1 MNLDYVIDTE
11 VKYDLYNKEIDG
23 FHLWV
28 YERAEFI
35 WEIERKKYALNTGHS
50 MPKESVLERLWRIAG
65 MFGNA
70 FFHSWTSG
78 RHVNVLFLCH
88 ERRVLIDGQYECIY
102 TDQIAECLSDS
113 ISLERPHH
121 GRHYRPPRTRHLYYT
136 DRVELKKT
144 LFYLVEM
151 KLRLDKYRK
160 IRSRIEQILVEPLK
174 ELMELYEVDCEM
186 EYFIQLALAGYYDYQ
201 YKCRAY
207 DKLLRKLHP
216 KMIIEVVG
224 YNADC
229 MIVNEIAKTMSIPTV
244 ELQHG
249 ATGREHIGYN
259 YAQGVVLQ
267 QAPDYFLAFSDFWI
281 DTARGP
287 IPENCQFA
295 VGYPYLER
303 QSKRYK
309 EVTLRETDPRIILF
323 LSQGPVGER
332 LSAIAV
338 QLRQLLPQKE
348 YRILYKLH
356 PNEFLGWRDRYPE
369 LYASGLEVID
379 NNSKNLYEY
388 FAMCSMQVGGFTTTA
403 IYEGLCF
410 GLDTYIYDYC
420 VAPEMR
426 RLCESGYGQL
436 FENVDQLAEQIRD
449 YDKETSGIQNVDFW
463 KSDALQNAVSW
474 IKEKLSGKNSV
485 SMRA

>member
-11 VKYDLYNKEIDG
+11 IKYDLYDQEIDG

-50 MPKESVLERLWRIAG
+50 MPEESVSERLSRLVG

-70 FFHSWTSG
+70 LFHSWTSC
-78 RHVNVLFLCH
+78 RHANVLFLNH

-102 TDQIAECLSDS
+102 TDQIAEQFPDS

-121 GRHYRPPRTRHLYYT
+121 GRHYRPSRTRHLYYT

-144 LFYLVEM
+144 LFYLAEK
-151 KLRLDKYRK
+151 KLHNNRYRK
-160 IRSRIEQILVEPLK
+160 IRSRIEQILLEPLR
-174 ELMELYEVDCEM
+174 ELLQLYEVDCEM

-201 YKCRAY
+201 YKHRAY
-207 DKLLRKLHP
+207 DRLLRRMRP
-216 KMIIEVVG
+216 RMIIEVVG

-229 MIVNEIAKTMSIPTV
+229 MIFNEIAKIRNIPTV

-249 ATGREHIGYN
+249 ATGREHIAYN
-259 YAQGVVLQ
+259 YAQNAILR

-281 DTARGP
+281 DAVRGP
-287 IPENCQFA
+287 VPKKCQIA

-309 EVTLRETDPRIILF
+309 EEVTREKAPRIILF
-323 LSQGPVGER
+323 LSQGPIGER
-332 LSAIAV
+332 LADIAV
-338 QLRQLLPQKE
+338 ELRNLLPQEE

-356 PNEFLGWRDRYPE
+356 PNEYFEWQDRYPE
-369 LYASGLEVID
+369 LYTSGLDVID

-388 FAMCSMQVGGFTTTA
+388 FAMSSVQVGGFTTTA

-410 GLDTYIYDYC
+410 GLKTYIYDYC

-426 RLCESGYGQL
+426 RLCENGYGNL
-436 FENVDQLAEQIRD
+436 FENVSQLAEQIQD
-449 YDKETSGIQNVDFW
+449 YDKGNCRDQEVDFW
-463 KSDALQNAVSW
+463 KSDALQNIVSW
-474 IKEKLSGKNSV
+474 IKEKLNETNSV
-485 SMRA
+485 SKRT

>member
-1 MNLDYVIDTE
+1 MNLDYVINTE
-11 VKYDLYNKEIDG
+11 IKYDLYAQEIDG

-50 MPKESVLERLWRIAG
+50 MPKESAVERMRRLAG

-70 FFHSWTSG
+70 LFHSRTSF
-78 RHVNVLFLCH
+78 RHVNILFLNH
-88 ERRVLIDGQYECIY
+88 ERRILIDNKYECIY
-102 TDQIAECLSDS
+102 TDQIAEYFPDS

-136 DRVELKKT
+136 DCVELKKT
-144 LFYLVEM
+144 LFYLTEM
-151 KLRLDKYRK
+151 KLHPDQYRK
-160 IRSRIEQILVEPLK
+160 IRSRIEQILLEPLR
-174 ELMELYEVDCEM
+174 ELLELYEVDCEM
-186 EYFIQLALAGYYDYQ
+186 EYFIQLTLAGYYDYQ
-201 YKCRAY
+201 YKRKAY
-207 DKLLRKLHP
+207 NRMLKKMCP

-229 MIVNEIAKTMSIPTV
+229 MVVNEIARSMGIPTV

-249 ATGREHIGYN
+249 ATGREHIAYN
-259 YAQGVVLQ
+259 YAQSAVLR
-267 QAPDYFLAFSDFWI
+267 QAPDYFLAFSEFWI
-281 DTARGP
+281 DTVRGP
-287 IPENCQFA
+287 VPKNCQIA

-309 EVTLRETDPRIILF
+309 TEITRERNPRVILF

-338 QLRQLLPQKE
+338 QLWQLLPQEE

-356 PNEFLGWRDRYPE
+356 PNEYLGWQDRYPK
-369 LYASGLEVID
+369 LYAAGLEVID

-388 FAMCSMQVGGFTTTA
+388 FAMSSVQVGGFTTTA

-426 RLCESGYGQL
+426 KLCESGYGQFFL
-436 FENVDQLAEQIRD
+436 DAGQLAKQ
-449 YDKETSGIQNVDFW
+449 IQNNNENGLKIQPSDFW
-463 KSDALQNAVSW
+463 KSDALQNIVTW
-474 IKEKLSGKNSV
+474 ITEKLSNMESV
-485 SMRA
+485 YMRT